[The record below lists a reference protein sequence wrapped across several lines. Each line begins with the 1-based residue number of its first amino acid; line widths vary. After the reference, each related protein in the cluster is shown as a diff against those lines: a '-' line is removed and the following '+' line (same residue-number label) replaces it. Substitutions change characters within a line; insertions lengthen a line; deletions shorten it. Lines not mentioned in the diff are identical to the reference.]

1 MTESLQVWAPHANTL
16 TARTP
21 DGDLPMQR
29 LDGGWWTTA
38 APYEG
43 SYAFVV
49 DGDVLPDPRSPW
61 QPEGIRGWSHTVD
74 HESFPWDDHGWRAP
88 PLAGC
93 TIYELHIGT
102 FTRDGTFDAA
112 IERLPHLRDLGIDA
126 VELLPVAEF
135 PGRRGWGYDGVL
147 LFAPHHAYGGPEG
160 LKRFVD
166 AAHAHGLAVV
176 LDVVYNHLGPSGN
189 HLARFGPYFT
199 DRHSTP
205 WGQAVNLD
213 DAGSTETRRFFC
225 DNAIQWLRDYHIDG
239 LRLDAVHALYDQSAM
254 HFLEQLAIEVDQLE
268 RATGRQLWLIAESD
282 LNDPRLVRSRDAHGY
297 GLDAAWTDDFHHAVH
312 SFLTGERDGYY
323 EDYGDIALVAH
334 ALQHTFVADGR
345 YSQHRQ
351 RNHGRAVDVPQDR
364 FVCFLQNHDQV
375 GNRAVGER
383 LTSLVSTD
391 ARRAASTLLL
401 LGPFVPLLFQGEE
414 WDATTPFLY
423 FTDHDEPEL
432 ADAVREGR
440 RSEFAAFEWDP
451 EVVPDPQ
458 DPQTHARSVLDWA
471 EPERAAHAEALDWH
485 RALLAL
491 RRRMLASLVG
501 RDDRVHVTVHDD
513 RALVMHRGGWV
524 VAVNL
529 SSHSAEVGARYDGDV
544 VLQRGH
550 AQLTDGCIELDPWSV
565 LVLSPR
571 DAHLQSPRGGR
582 GEAGRAR
589 G

>member
-1 MTESLQVWAPHANTL
+1 MTKPLRVWAPHAHTL

-21 DGDLPMQR
+21 DGDLPMER
-29 LDGGWWTTA
+29 LDGGWWSTTS
-38 APYEG
+38 PYLG
-43 SYAFVV
+43 SYAYVL

-61 QPEGIRGWSHTVD
+61 QPEGVRGWSHTVV
-74 HESFPWDDHGWRAP
+74 HESFPWTDEGWCAP
-88 PLAGC
+88 PLRSC
-93 TIYELHIGT
+93 TLYELHVGT
-102 FTRDGTFDAA
+102 FTADGTLDAA

-126 VELLPVAEF
+126 VELMPVAEF

-147 LFAPHHAYGGPEG
+147 LFAPHHAYGGPDG

-213 DAGSTETRRFFC
+213 DAGSDETRRFFC
-225 DNAIQWLRDYHIDG
+225 DNALQWLRDYHVDG
-239 LRLDAVHALYDQSAM
+239 LRLDAVHALYDQSALT
-254 HFLEQLAIEVDQLE
+254 FLEQLAIEVDQLE

-297 GLDAAWTDDFHHAVH
+297 GLDAAWSDDFHHALH
-312 SFLTGERDGYY
+312 SLLTGERDSYY
-323 EDYGDIALVAH
+323 EDFGDIALVAQ
-334 ALQHTFVADGR
+334 ALEHTFVADGR
-345 YSQHRQ
+345 FSRHRQ
-351 RNHGRAVDVPQDR
+351 RRHGRAADVPQDR
-364 FVCFLQNHDQV
+364 FVCFLQNHDQI
-375 GNRAVGER
+375 GNRAAGER
-383 LTSLVSTD
+383 LTALIDVD

-423 FTDHDEPEL
+423 FTDHDDPEL

-440 RSEFAAFEWDP
+440 RAEFAAFDWDP

-458 DPQTHARSVLDWA
+458 DPPTHARSVLDWT
-471 EPERAAHAEALDWH
+471 ETERSPHAEALDWH
-485 RALLAL
+485 RALLTL
-491 RRRMLASLVG
+491 RRRMLRSLVG
-501 RDDRVHVTVHDD
+501 RDDRVRVTVHDG
-513 RALVMHRGGWV
+513 RAIVMCRGGWV
-524 VAVNL
+524 VAVNV
-529 SSHSAEVGARYDGDV
+529 SSQRVDAHASHTGDV

-550 AQLTDGCIELDPWSV
+550 AQLADGCLELDAWSV
-565 LVLSPR
+565 LVLAPR
-571 DAHLQSPRGGR
+571 
-582 GEAGRAR
+582 E
-589 G
+589 